1 MQQDI
6 FTILAT
12 MTQELARQGWHPPV
26 SMTLRWDDFQKL
38 LGSRVDA
45 KLTQRVADD
54 GSFRLFGINISPEE
68 KLSAEDTAF
77 ARVAQHHH
85 HSRRA
90 LSDDAVEA
98 LRDGGY
104 LKEGE

>member
-26 SMTLRWDDFQKL
+26 SMTLRWDDFLKL

-54 GSFRLFGINISPEE
+54 GSFRLFGVSISPEA

-77 ARVAQHHH
+77 WGVAQQHPG
-85 HSRRA
+85 SRRD
-90 LSDDAVEA
+90 LSDAAVKA

>member
-6 FTILAT
+6 FSILGT

-38 LGSRVDA
+38 LDSMVDA
-45 KLTQRVADD
+45 KLTPRVVDD
-54 GSFRLFGINISPEE
+54 GSVRLFGISISPEE
-68 KLSAEDTAF
+68 KLSAEDAAF
-77 ARVAQHHH
+77 WGVAQQHPS
-85 HSRRA
+85 SRRD
-90 LSDDAVEA
+90 LSDAAVKA